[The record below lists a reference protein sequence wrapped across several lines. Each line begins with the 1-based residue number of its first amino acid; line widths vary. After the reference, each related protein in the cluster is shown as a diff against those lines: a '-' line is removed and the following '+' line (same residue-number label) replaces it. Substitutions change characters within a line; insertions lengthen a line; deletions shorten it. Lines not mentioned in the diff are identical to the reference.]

1 MPLKDRQTLKNLFK
15 NGSMPSESSFGDI
28 IDSSINKIDDGFSKS
43 MDDGLMLSPIGDSN
57 KILSVFKRITDKNP
71 EWSLIHEDIDTEK
84 GLSGSLKFVHKNS
97 EELVLNLSS
106 NGNVGIANDD
116 PKYPLDVNGFI
127 ASKGRLGT
135 AQQKTTVPANGKW
148 QTIIDGLNHAN
159 AFEITARTGIYR
171 TGRHTLVHAI
181 AVSTFG
187 NSYSRIKKTHARF
200 SLWRSARIRFRWTG
214 TTHNYALQIKTSK
227 DLGTDVLIKYHITQL
242 WSDDEM
248 GEPAHFL
255 NVVKI

>member
-15 NGSMPSESSFGDI
+15 HGSMPSESSFGDI

-43 MDDGLMLSPIGDSN
+43 MDDGLMLAPIGESS

-71 EWSLIHEDIDTEK
+71 EWSLNLDNVETEK
-84 GLSGSLKFVHKNS
+84 GLTGYLKFVHKNN
-97 EELVLNLSS
+97 EEIVLNLSS
-106 NGNVGIANDD
+106 NGNVGIAKED
-116 PKYPLDVNGFI
+116 PNYPLEVNGFI

-135 AQQKTTVPANGKW
+135 AQKNTTVPANGKW
-148 QTIIDGLNHAN
+148 QTIIEGLDHAN
-159 AFEITARTGIYR
+159 AFEITARAGIYH

-200 SLWRSARIRFRWTG
+200 SLWRSARIKLRWVG
-214 TTHNYALQIKTSK
+214 STHNYGLQIKTSK
-227 DLGTDVLIKYHITQL
+227 NMGENAMIKYHVTQL
-242 WSDDEM
+242 WSDEEM

-255 NVVKI
+255 NTVKI